1 MKDKKNLG
9 YTASPSTPVPVPPA
23 PPLATKGGE
32 FSQAIAH
39 LNKTVKGNQ
48 GGIHKV
54 SGKC

>member
-9 YTASPSTPVPVPPA
+9 YTAFPSTPVPPSPTA
-23 PPLATKGGE
+23 PLATKGGE

>member
-9 YTASPSTPVPVPPA
+9 YTASPSTPVPVPLA
-23 PPLATKGGE
+23 PSLATKGGE
-32 FSQAIAH
+32 FSQAVAH

>member
-1 MKDKKNLG
+1 MKDKKSLG
-9 YTASPSTPVPVPPA
+9 YTASPSKPVPVVASA
-23 PPLATKGGE
+23 PMATKGGE
-32 FSQAIAH
+32 FSQAVAH